1 MPVTNRFYGGSST
14 GAGKIVPDFGLCDIK
29 GGYVYTAKLRPKG
42 LLVVA
47 FFSPDTAASANVLK
61 TVQGWTGEIEASKWS
76 AVGVATGDR
85 EAIKQFADANGLDKI
100 SLLVDYDFY
109 QTRSWGISHIP
120 SLYVISGKTGRI
132 LERIV
137 GDSPAELQ
145 SAKDL
150 LSGEVS
156 KILAAEAAAKQ
167 AEEEK
172 KAAEA
177 AAKAAEAAAK
187 PAEPA
192 KA

>member
-1 MPVTNRFYGGSST
+1 MPVTNRYYGGTST
-14 GAGKIVPDFGLCDIK
+14 GAGRIVSDFGLCDIK
-29 GGYVYTAKLRPKG
+29 GGYIYTAKLRPKG

-47 FFSPDTAASANVLK
+47 FFSPDTAASVNVLK
-61 TVQGWTGEIEASKWS
+61 AVQEWTGEIEASKWS
-76 AVGVATGDR
+76 ALGVATGDR
-85 EAIKQFADANGLDKI
+85 EELKKFADANGIDKV

-120 SLYVISGKTGRI
+120 SLYIISGKTGRI
-132 LERIV
+132 LDRVV
-137 GDSPAELQ
+137 GDKPSELQ
-145 SAKDL
+145 SAKEL

-156 KILAAEAAAKQ
+156 AILAAEAAARK

>member
-1 MPVTNRFYGGSST
+1 MPVTNRYYGGSST
-14 GAGKIVPDFGLCDIK
+14 GAGKIVSDFGLCDIK
-29 GGYVYTAKLRPKG
+29 GGYIYTAKLRPKG
-42 LLVVA
+42 LLAVV
-47 FFSPDTAASANVLK
+47 FFSPETAASVNVLK
-61 TVQGWTGEIEASKWS
+61 AVQEWTGEIEASKWS

-85 EAIKQFADANGLDKI
+85 EAIKQFAETNGIDKV

-120 SLYVISGKTGRI
+120 SLYIISGKTGRV

-137 GDSPAELQ
+137 GDSPAELK